1 MWGKKT
7 WGRKR
12 HVLVDTQGNLLAIK
26 VTGAHRSDQQGARGM
41 LKPLKESFPKIKLL
55 WGDSHYGGTDH
66 SAGCAGMWAG
76 PCRRCVLSAY
86 PNAAYWFPR
95 GPRLI
100 GTPSFRQAFGRYP
113 RDGWSSEPSP
123 GSRAGVA
130 SVAIM
135 RDCPAAVRR

>member
-76 PCRRCVLSAY
+76 PCEIRAR
-86 PNAAYWFPR
+86 PH
-95 GPRLI
+95 GTQTRL
-100 GTPSFRQAFGRYP
+100 T
-113 RDGWSSEPSP
+113 
-123 GSRAGVA
+123 GSRGD
-130 SVAIM
+130 
-135 RDCPAAVRR
+135 RG